1 MSKIS
6 IFQSYYNGKYGEDSI
21 SYKETDIE
29 FEIKG
34 DDFIGTIITSRE
46 FYSEKIPAQHK
57 EQDNWKRAIYKCTFD
72 EIPDF
77 IKKIF
82 IYNIKK
88 LPEIIKEYKE
98 EYSKLD
104 GPVDQT
110 FSIEIDD
117 ELYEYSTLNI
127 NSENHKKAINFIEY
141 FNPFQALSNKELY
154 NKTNLEIE

>member
-21 SYKETDIE
+21 SYKKTDIE
-29 FEIKG
+29 FEIKNE
-34 DDFIGTIITSRE
+34 DFVGTIITSRE
-46 FYSEKIPAQHK
+46 FYSEEIQSKYNEK
-57 EQDNWKRAIYKCTFD
+57 NDWKKAIYKCTFD
-72 EIPDF
+72 NIPDF
-77 IKKIF
+77 IKKI
-82 IYNIKK
+82 IVYNIEK

-98 EYSKLD
+98 EYSKLN

-154 NKTNLEIE
+154 NKTNVEMK